1 MNIAKPVAV
10 AAVFLVAANTPALAA
25 WSYSVQTDQAGL
37 EYARAAVDAPKSG
50 ASVYTE
56 CTEKLNLGLA
66 LILGA
71 SEDMTNRLG
80 GVTGQVLYLNDMGD
94 TALATVNYVAGDNRL
109 TLVAPE
115 REAIEAAWSV
125 FAGAGDEV
133 AVRFTFPPE
142 TQVYE
147 VKFSAEGGAE
157 AIEQLDAYCR

>member
-1 MNIAKPVAV
+1 MKIAKPVVV
-10 AAVFLVAANTPALAA
+10 AAVLLAATNSPALAA

-37 EYARAAVDAPKSG
+37 EYARAAVVAPKSG

-56 CTEKLNLGLA
+56 CTERLNLGLA
-66 LILGA
+66 LVLAA

-80 GVTGQVLYLNDMGD
+80 GKTGQVLYMNDKGD
-94 TALATVNYVAGDNRL
+94 TALTSVNYVAGDNRL

-147 VKFSAEGGAE
+147 VKFPAEGGAE
-157 AIEQLDAYCR
+157 AIGQLDAYCR